1 MSAPKV
7 INPPPPPPPPKKK
20 SNNFFQTQ
28 YYSNI
33 NFFDILKASFIPKRE
48 ICTVTLIN

>member
-7 INPPPPPPPPKKK
+7 INPPPKK
-20 SNNFFQTQ
+20 SNIFFQTQ
-28 YYSNI
+28 YYFNI
-33 NFFDILKASFIPKRE
+33 NFFDILKASFIQKRE